1 MSHVAHTMVRQ
12 KKKMEKDWK
21 KKNMLPWKPGVVVR
35 CTQGERSRFQTAMPP
50 EHAMMINMFTD
61 GLVGLKNGYN
71 GPIQIYIKIKREE
84 KDAVSS

>member
-1 MSHVAHTMVRQ
+1 
-12 KKKMEKDWK
+12 
-21 KKNMLPWKPGVVVR
+21 
-35 CTQGERSRFQTAMPP
+35 MPP

-84 KDAVSS
+84 KHAGSS